1 MITLWTILLLIV
13 LTLFW
18 FKDPIL
24 DSQRDLSRVALSQQ
38 ANVTVVRKSNETAL
52 YRNFMIPLQFA
63 LNTGLALSI
72 GYKIRNGNFGDIWN
86 AIMDITKSKK
96 SFISFNNKQ
105 YSLPDINGMCFQF
118 IKHLDLICN
127 NININTNND
136 KSIKQENN
144 AEEKPQK
151 STIVVGI
158 TVPATSLPGFIIS
171 VSCMI
176 KSILCK
182 KDDVMIIPQLVTM
195 VPRSKQFNNIDI
207 LVINS
212 EKDLQMLNDSKD
224 WYSKIIV
231 CDDTIVLNKDAI
243 NDSNVALW
251 KDMIR
256 NYSPVEA
263 FEYTP
268 PLDNSDELK
277 PFINISSK
285 YSNGITCFNQL
296 NLVSS
301 LSTFIKS
308 FPLNHE
314 LNSDDV
320 LTIINNPN
328 DLEFQL
334 QMWTKV
340 FAVLIHGGSII
351 MENLDSSLL
360 SSSSSSSSSSFTMNS
375 IDQRSTLL
383 FIDANK
389 FKEMYEKD
397 VFFSKRL
404 DWLQSIKFTLAKLLL
419 KSGILPNMFKSNIK
433 SLRCVYL
440 HYSMKKQDQISKFDF
455 NAIPQKY
462 KSGQFDDPLT
472 IEDINKCRIL
482 LGSRISVELY
492 CDTLVM
498 GPISQ
503 TNFYDYRSLPK
514 STERQVTCF
523 GAISLS
529 LEGKFIET
537 ESNPQFD
544 ITKRQGMLCVR
555 GFTIGKPLEMER
567 IESATK
573 LSENMAH
580 GEGWMPL
587 IGVYGLWGHDG
598 CLYLFK

>member
-1 MITLWTILLLIV
+1 MIILWTILLLII

-24 DSQRDLSRVALSQQ
+24 DSQRDLSKVALSQQ

-52 YRNFMIPLQFA
+52 YRNFMIPLQFP

-86 AIMDITKSKK
+86 AIMDINKTKKP
-96 SFISFNNKQ
+96 FISFNNKQ

-118 IKHLDLICN
+118 IKNLDQLCSKITT
-127 NININTNND
+127 NTD
-136 KSIKQENN
+136 KDDGLKQGNET
-144 AEEKPQK
+144 EKKPQK
-151 STIVVGI
+151 LTVVVGI
-158 TVPATSLPGFIIS
+158 NVPVTSLPGFIIS
-171 VSCMI
+171 ISCMI
-176 KSILCK
+176 KTILCK
-182 KDDVMIIPQLVTM
+182 RDDVMIIPQLVTM
-195 VPRSKQFNNIDI
+195 VPRSKQSNNIDI

-212 EKDLQMLNDSKD
+212 KKDLQMLNDSKD

-231 CDDTIVLNKDAI
+231 CDDTVVLNKNDTS
-243 NDSNVALW
+243 DSNVILW
-251 KDMIR
+251 KDIIHT
-256 NYSPVEA
+256 YSPNES

-277 PFINISSK
+277 PYINISSK
-285 YSNGITCFNQL
+285 YSTGITCFNQL

-308 FPLNHE
+308 FPVNHE
-314 LNSDDV
+314 LSSNDV
-320 LTIINNPN
+320 LTIINDPN

-334 QMWTKV
+334 QIWTKI
-340 FAVLIHGGSII
+340 FAVLLHGGSII
-351 MENLDSSLL
+351 MENLDSS
-360 SSSSSSSSSSFTMNS
+360 SSSPFTLNN
-375 IDQRSTLL
+375 IDQRTTLL
-383 FIDANK
+383 FIDSNK
-389 FKEMYEKD
+389 FKQIYEKD
-397 VFFSKRL
+397 RLFSNEL
-404 DWLQSIKFTLAKLLL
+404 NWLQSIKFNVAKLLL
-419 KSGILPNMFKSNIK
+419 KSGILPNFFKTNFK

-440 HYSMKKQDQISKFDF
+440 HYTMKRQEQISKFDS
-455 NAIPQKY
+455 NTIPQRY

-472 IEDINKCRIL
+472 ITEINKCRIL

-523 GAISLS
+523 GAISMS

-537 ESNPQFD
+537 ETNPQFD
-544 ITKRQGMLCVR
+544 ITKRQGMLCLR
-555 GFTIGKPLEMER
+555 GFTIGRPLEMER
-567 IESATK
+567 VESATK
-573 LSENMAH
+573 LSENMAR